1 MSCIKPN
8 KTENNIYTDT
18 KELEK
23 YINLPVAIQK
33 AEYEISKTKLGE
45 LSQDCSQ
52 IIEIYAVI
60 KFSNQDYKTI
70 FKSAD
75 KKYNFP
81 LIVKKEDCR
90 DWYPPYVKKYFVKDS
105 NELFKI
111 NSNFV

>member
-1 MSCIKPN
+1 M
-8 KTENNIYTDT
+8 
-18 KELEK
+18 K
-23 YINLPVAIQK
+23 YPKRNLGNSAKIVAN
-33 AEYEISKTKLGE
+33 
-45 LSQDCSQ
+45 

-111 NSNFV
+111 NSAIYEENNFLKENTKGNLIFFPVGNNTICCIASICEK

>member
-8 KTENNIYTDT
+8 KTENNIHTDT

-23 YINLPVAIQK
+23 YINLPVPIQK

-60 KFSNQDYKTI
+60 KFSNQDY
-70 FKSAD
+70 
-75 KKYNFP
+75 
-81 LIVKKEDCR
+81 
-90 DWYPPYVKKYFVKDS
+90 
-105 NELFKI
+105 
-111 NSNFV
+111 

>member
-8 KTENNIYTDT
+8 KTENNIHTDT

-33 AEYEISKTKLGE
+33 VEYEISKTKLGE

-60 KFSNQDYKTI
+60 NFQTKIIKQFSNLLIRSITI
-70 FKSAD
+70 
-75 KKYNFP
+75 
-81 LIVKKEDCR
+81 L
-90 DWYPPYVKKYFVKDS
+90 
-105 NELFKI
+105 
-111 NSNFV
+111 

>member
-8 KTENNIYTDT
+8 KTENNIHTDT

-23 YINLPVAIQK
+23 YINLPVPIQK

-60 KFSNQDYKTI
+60 NFQTKIIKQFSNLLIRSITI
-70 FKSAD
+70 
-75 KKYNFP
+75 
-81 LIVKKEDCR
+81 L
-90 DWYPPYVKKYFVKDS
+90 
-105 NELFKI
+105 
-111 NSNFV
+111 